1 MKNGTLQ
8 WLVLVDSNVT
18 LTGGLFLDTEID
30 MTYEGDNH
38 VLLQQVAKALMNDFT
53 SGKLIE
59 TPSVAKSDVRNFEA
73 RGSST

>member
-1 MKNGTLQ
+1 
-8 WLVLVDSNVT
+8 
-18 LTGGLFLDTEID
+18 